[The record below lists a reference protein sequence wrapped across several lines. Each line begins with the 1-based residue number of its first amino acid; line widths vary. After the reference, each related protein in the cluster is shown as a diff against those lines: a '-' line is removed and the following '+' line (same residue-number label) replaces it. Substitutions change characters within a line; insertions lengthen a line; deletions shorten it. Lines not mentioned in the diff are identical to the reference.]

1 MIKIFSSSAM
11 SGPVWSIGCCVIF
24 TRRHN
29 WFFSSTDFINTMIEE
44 IEDNKNGGSS
54 DLKALPNDIPRV
66 SIEQYLKDCDND
78 FKVVD
83 VRTREEYCEDRW
95 EMIFESCF

>member
-1 MIKIFSSSAM
+1 M
-11 SGPVWSIGCCVIF
+11 SGSVWSIGCCVIF
-24 TRRHN
+24 TQRHN